1 MDAHSAGLGAKPR
14 ASTVRAGG
22 ITSVAA
28 EEDANM
34 QLVLLS
40 LKPSKEAFDSGK
52 FCVAIAFDDALSL
65 LGCQRTER
73 HIQRNSA
80 RAGEPFEV
88 LPKRAITRLGPRLNS
103 AFVNGLAAIGDD

>member
-1 MDAHSAGLGAKPR
+1 MDAHRASLGAKPR
-14 ASTVRAGG
+14 ASAVWAGG

-40 LKPSKEAFDSGK
+40 LKPSKEAFNSRK
-52 FCVAIAFDDALSL
+52 SCVAIAFDDAFSL
-65 LGCQRTER
+65 FDSKLTER